1 MPDFAGPRM
10 RAGSYAASSEHSRSS
25 PPDFIMDTTLGYT
38 EFILALFLF
47 LGVYKYWTRD
57 PRRAHLPPHV
67 RGWPLINQ
75 TLIQAQD
82 NPIPYVQKW
91 AEQYGEIFCTTS
103 GSTLFVWISG
113 RKAFKELIDRRSA
126 IYSSKPPAPMAATAS
141 GGKRVTFM
149 QYGREWRA
157 LRNILH
163 RVYSALTLLIQVIDS
178 INVEIVFARS
188 RIRSQAIHRRFARST
203 KGLLHA

>member
-1 MPDFAGPRM
+1 MDSA
-10 RAGSYAASSEHSRSS
+10 SYATYKRRRHPS
-25 PPDFIMDTTLGYT
+25 PQISPIERTQETRTSWSLENSKTAMDATIGYAEVVVLLLLT
-38 EFILALFLF
+38 

-57 PRRAHLPPHV
+57 RRLAHLPPHV

-75 TLIQAQD
+75 TLVQAQD
-82 NPIPYVQKW
+82 NPIPHVQGW
-91 AEQYGEIFCTTS
+91 AKLYGEIFCTTS

-126 IYSSKPPAPMAATAS
+126 IYSSKPPAPMATRAS

-157 LRNILH
+157 LRNVLH
-163 RVYSALTLLIQVIDS
+163 RVVLPSGID
-178 INVEIVFARS
+178 
-188 RIRSQAIHRRFARST
+188 
-203 KGLLHA
+203 

>member
-1 MPDFAGPRM
+1 MSAIWIRLHNAAYKRRRQPSPQISPIESKPKPPWSLKSKTEMDATIG
-10 RAGSYAASSEHSRSS
+10 YAEV
-25 PPDFIMDTTLGYT
+25 
-38 EFILALFLF
+38 ILLLLLT

-57 PRRAHLPPHV
+57 RRLAHLPPHV

-75 TLIQAQD
+75 TLVQAQD
-82 NPIPYVQKW
+82 NPIPSVQGW
-91 AEQYGEIFCTTS
+91 AKQYGEIFCTTS

-126 IYSSKPPAPMAATAS
+126 IYSSKPPAPMATRAS

-163 RVYSALTLLIQVIDS
+163 RVDS
-178 INVEIVFARS
+178 LK
-188 RIRSQAIHRRFARST
+188 H
-203 KGLLHA
+203 

>member
-1 MPDFAGPRM
+1 MVEETTTRM
-10 RAGSYAASSEHSRSS
+10 VIGYAEVIALILLS
-25 PPDFIMDTTLGYT
+25 LGIH
-38 EFILALFLF
+38 F
-47 LGVYKYWTRD
+47 YWKRD

-67 RGWPLINQ
+67 TGWPLINQ
-75 TLIQAQD
+75 TLVQAQD

-91 AEQYGEIFCTTS
+91 AKRYGELFCTTS
-103 GSTLFVWISG
+103 GSTLFVWVSG

-126 IYSSKPPAPMAATAS
+126 IYSSKPPAPMATRAS

-163 RVYSALTLLIQVIDS
+163 RVCPRGFLLTS
-178 INVEIVFARS
+178 Y
-188 RIRSQAIHRRFARST
+188 
-203 KGLLHA
+203 